1 MLPSRRLT
9 FVLVAAADIGNGHGI
24 HAMVLDC
31 VLVDL
36 SPPSGTAFSVP
47 ASQRQ
52 KSNHTFRF
60 RNTNRNDK
68 IIEIKAG
75 KRSTA

>member
-1 MLPSRRLT
+1 M
-9 FVLVAAADIGNGHGI
+9 

-52 KSNHTFRF
+52 KLNHTFRF
-60 RNTNRNDK
+60 KNTDRTEK
-68 IIEIKAG
+68 VIEIQAG
-75 KRSTA
+75 TRPTV

>member
-1 MLPSRRLT
+1 M
-9 FVLVAAADIGNGHGI
+9 

-52 KSNHTFRF
+52 KLNHTFRF
-60 RNTNRNDK
+60 KNTDRNEK
-68 IIEIKAG
+68 IIKIKAG
-75 KRSTA
+75 MTPTV